1 VEKHEWKIRKIKKF
15 GKRLSNY
22 IFSFIISYLLSLF
35 SFYVYTQLSQ
45 ILLTEK
51 KDFPGFII
59 IGLTAG
65 LISVLVSFVSSQY
78 ILTVVISFI
87 IYCLIDS
94 FSLFFQLGV
103 RVAQFLPGLLIGMSA
118 IIASWNLLKIKLR
131 LSTKINITLP
141 FAKEHLIREH
151 TFAQKL
157 IENPNKLTLST
168 FKKACGLLQGIDPK
182 VDAVLKKAIF
192 ISRTLNFL
200 RGNDLIGFAVS
211 NIKVKTQENE
221 ERKKKLL
228 LFIDLV
234 NDIRE
239 EVGIALVRFDTA
251 RGQEHTNYQIKQ
263 VDHSTVANM
272 MTNTSGI
279 SATITAGIA
288 TVMASSIIAAN
299 ATGMFPNISFLQ
311 NNKLQGIQTQNS
323 QENSS
328 TQANAPSAFLTD
340 IPKTVPIL
348 TYSTVEKT
356 IFVSALEEGTTYIAG
371 SAGTYRF
378 TITGGAYMADPAKG
392 WEAKVMI
399 YKNRSVDWSGPNETH
414 TNWDYLVGYPDFKP
428 TREEA
433 ELMGKGKY
441 IDISLNKDEYLIFIV
456 FDSKGDFVDNS
467 GGMYV
472 QVQKAIIS
480 TPTSPPISAIPTINV
495 DNGWGH
501 FTRIFSGPPGPDT
514 TSTLDM
520 TTIATYMLIR
530 NNSKTSDSIIGA
542 VSQFC
547 KYFTMQDMSPDSSS
561 AEESNININIPAQ
574 STVELKFMGQRLICK
589 GASGVKLGDRIP
601 VGINF
606 EKSGQIPVLVE
617 IRVTPE

>member
-1 VEKHEWKIRKIKKF
+1 VENRVRKIKKLKQF
-15 GKRLSNY
+15 GKRFSTY
-22 IFSFIISYLLSLF
+22 IFSFVISYLLSLF
-35 SFYVYTQLSQ
+35 SFYIYTQLSQ
-45 ILLTEK
+45 VLLSEK
-51 KDFPGFII
+51 RDFLGFII
-59 IGLTAG
+59 IGLTG
-65 LISVLVSFVSSQY
+65 GVIGILVSLFSNQY
-78 ILTVVISFI
+78 VLTIIVSFI

-94 FSLFFQLGV
+94 FSLYFQLGIK
-103 RVAQFLPGLLIGMSA
+103 VAQFLPGLLIGMST
-118 IIASWNLLKIKLR
+118 IIASWDFLKRKLQ
-131 LSTKINITLP
+131 LPMKTNISLP
-141 FAKEHLIREH
+141 FTKEHLIREH
-151 TFAQKL
+151 TLAQKL

-182 VDAVLKKAIF
+182 IDAVLKKAIF

-200 RGNDLIGFAVS
+200 KGNDVIGFAVS
-211 NIKVKTQENE
+211 NIKVKTKENE

-239 EVGIALVRFDTA
+239 EVRIALLRFNSAKTTD
-251 RGQEHTNYQIKQ
+251 HSNYQIKQ
-263 VDHSTVANM
+263 IDHSAVANAL
-272 MTNTSGI
+272 TNTGGI

-288 TVMASSIIAAN
+288 TVAATSIIAAN
-299 ATGMFPNISFLQ
+299 ATGIIPGNILISSNTKPQ
-311 NNKLQGIQTQNS
+311 EVSVQNS
-323 QENSS
+323 QLPMPTAIPTEIP
-328 TQANAPSAFLTD
+328 TDAPTPTPALFF
-340 IPKTVPIL
+340 
-348 TYSTVEKT
+348 STVEKT
-356 IFVSALEEGTTYIAG
+356 IFVSALEEGTTYTAG
-371 SAGTYRF
+371 SDGTYRF
-378 TITGGAYMADPAKG
+378 TIAGGAYMADPAKG

-399 YKNRSVDWSGPNETH
+399 YKNRPIDWSGSNETH

-428 TREEA
+428 TSGEA
-433 ELMGKGKY
+433 EQMGKGQY
-441 IDISLNKDEYLIFIV
+441 IDISLNKDEYLIFII

-472 QVQKAIIS
+472 QVQKGIMS
-480 TPTSPPISAIPTINV
+480 TPTAPPISVIPTINV

-530 NNSKTSDSIIGA
+530 NNSKISDSIIGA

-561 AEESNININIPAQ
+561 AEESNINISIPAQ

-606 EKSGQIPVLVE
+606 EKSGQIPVLIE
-617 IRVTPE
+617 IRATPE